1 MQLDHSKQQN
11 CPSLLP
17 HAHLSY
23 PMERI
28 WRGILGKDLGGTSML
43 ATKVDWPNARAM
55 IRETIQNNRTALL
68 SYPMKRIWRM
78 ILGKKNMSLLAAS
91 VDWPNARAMIR
102 VALNPKTLGYPLP
115 CLNITDAS

>member
-1 MQLDHSKQQN
+1 M
-11 CPSLLP
+11 
-17 HAHLSY
+17 
-23 PMERI
+23 
-28 WRGILGKDLGGTSML
+28 GKDLGGTSML

-78 ILGKKNMSLLAAS
+78 ISGKKNMSLLAAS

-102 VALNPKTLGYPLP
+102 VALNPKTLGYPFH
-115 CLNITDAS
+115 ASISLMPRRDRQANAAA

>member
-17 HAHLSY
+17 HGEDL
-23 PMERI
+23 EEDF
-28 WRGILGKDLGGTSML
+28 GEDLGGTSML

-68 SYPMKRIWRM
+68 SYPMKRNWRK
-78 ILGKKNMSLLAAS
+78 ILGKKRISLLAAS

-115 CLNITDAS
+115 CLNITHAS

>member
-1 MQLDHSKQQN
+1 M
-11 CPSLLP
+11 
-17 HAHLSY
+17 
-23 PMERI
+23 
-28 WRGILGKDLGGTSML
+28 GKDLGGTSML

-68 SYPMKRIWRM
+68 SYPMKRNWRK
-78 ILGKKNMSLLAAS
+78 ILGKKRISLLAAS

-115 CLNITDAS
+115 CLNITHAS